1 MLQTAP
7 EMFAFEEFPVCE
19 VKLNTD
25 VHFPGAGCLVVSC
38 KTDPRVGKKEWVIYM
53 YKIVTYYNMFYN
65 IVKIQ

>member
-1 MLQTAP
+1 MLSLQTAP

-38 KTDPRVGKKEWVIYM
+38 KTDPRVGKKE
-53 YKIVTYYNMFYN
+53 
-65 IVKIQ
+65 